1 MRRSGSRF
9 EKGDATYRSEGL
21 EILDQLLKEHKADCY
36 CSRSEE
42 EGGKGTW
49 AEVSS
54 SAQA

>member
-9 EKGDATYRSEGL
+9 EKGGATYRSEGL

-42 EGGKGTW
+42 EG
-49 AEVSS
+49 
-54 SAQA
+54 